1 MATVTRCRTDLVTVF
16 TKEPGRA
23 AILTGLASDPRG
35 TGTPPGHMVT
45 STTILTGTVL
55 TASTAIEPLQVINTC
70 SLLNYL
76 KFPFNSEKQYELF
89 SWGLQ
94 NNWLMFFSHEHKDYR
109 TCQWHLWHFFKN
121 VF

>member
-16 TKEPGRA
+16 TKEPRRA
-23 AILTGLASDPRG
+23 AILTGLAPDPWG

-55 TASTAIEPLQVINTC
+55 TASTAIEPLQVINTY

-76 KFPFNSEKQYELF
+76 KFPLNSEKQ
-89 SWGLQ
+89 
-94 NNWLMFFSHEHKDYR
+94 
-109 TCQWHLWHFFKN
+109 
-121 VF
+121 

>member
-23 AILTGLASDPRG
+23 AILTGLAPDPWG

-45 STTILTGTVL
+45 STIILTGTVL

-76 KFPFNSEKQYELF
+76 KFPFNSEKQ
-89 SWGLQ
+89 
-94 NNWLMFFSHEHKDYR
+94 
-109 TCQWHLWHFFKN
+109 
-121 VF
+121 